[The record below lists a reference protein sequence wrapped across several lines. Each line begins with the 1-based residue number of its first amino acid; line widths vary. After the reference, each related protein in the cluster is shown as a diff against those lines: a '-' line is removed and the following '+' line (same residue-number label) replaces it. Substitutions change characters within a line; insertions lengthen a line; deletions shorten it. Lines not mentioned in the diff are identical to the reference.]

1 MGIKEQLQSD
11 LTEAIRSRN
20 EIVSGTI
27 RMVLTSIRNEEVSGK
42 EERTLADAEIITV
55 LTREGKKRREAAEAF
70 ADAGRAD
77 KAELEKA
84 EGEVILK
91 YLPAQMSED
100 DVKKLVAAA
109 IAVTM
114 KTKTKQT
121 VRVVA
126 VAVGV
131 PEMVNFPAA
140 KVPVTPAGSAPA
152 VILAPVAAGVPG
164 VSVYSIVVIAV
175 LTQTV
180 CALVV
185 AAEVNVN
192 TGGTHVLAVQ
202 V

>member
-1 MGIKEQLQSD
+1 MTIKEQLQSD

-55 LTREGKKRREAAEAF
+55 LTREAKKRREAAEAF

-84 EGEVILK
+84 EGEVIAK

-109 IAVTM
+109 IA
-114 KTKTKQT
+114 QS
-121 VRVVA
+121 
-126 VAVGV
+126 G
-131 PEMVNFPAA
+131 
-140 KVPVTPAGSAPA
+140 
-152 VILAPVAAGVPG
+152 AAGPG
-164 VSVYSIVVIAV
+164 DMGKVMGILKPQVAGKADGGLVSGLVKA
-175 LTQTV
+175 
-180 CALVV
+180 AL
-185 AAEVNVN
+185 A
-192 TGGTHVLAVQ
+192 GGN
-202 V
+202 

>member
-42 EERTLADAEIITV
+42 EERTLTDAEIITV

-109 IAVTM
+109 IA
-114 KTKTKQT
+114 QS
-121 VRVVA
+121 
-126 VAVGV
+126 G
-131 PEMVNFPAA
+131 
-140 KVPVTPAGSAPA
+140 
-152 VILAPVAAGVPG
+152 AAGPG
-164 VSVYSIVVIAV
+164 DMGKVMGILKPQVAGKADGGLVSGLVKA
-175 LTQTV
+175 
-180 CALVV
+180 AL
-185 AAEVNVN
+185 A
-192 TGGTHVLAVQ
+192 GGN
-202 V
+202 